1 MLIISILSIR
11 KLILISV
18 LTQLPNVSNVA
29 LVNIR
34 KILQSHLV
42 FENLISHVY
51 SHYHLIRV
59 IKPAS

>member
-29 LVNIR
+29 KVI
-34 KILQSHLV
+34 ISGQSHLV
-42 FENLISHVY
+42 IDNINHYTQSHIY
-51 SHYHLIRV
+51 KDTV
-59 IKPAS
+59 IFTL

>member
-29 LVNIR
+29 LVNIE
-34 KILQSHLV
+34 KMLQSHLMSN
-42 FENLISHVY
+42 NLTSDVY
-51 SHYHLIRV
+51 SH
-59 IKPAS
+59 K